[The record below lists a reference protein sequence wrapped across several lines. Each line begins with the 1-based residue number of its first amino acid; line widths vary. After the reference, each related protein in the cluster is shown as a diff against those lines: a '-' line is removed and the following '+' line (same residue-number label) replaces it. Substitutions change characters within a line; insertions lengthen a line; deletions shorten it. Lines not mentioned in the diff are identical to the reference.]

1 MKTISKKLFTLS
13 VLFML
18 LMNCT
23 TKENDFFTIDI
34 DSAKEQQLS
43 LSEIAEK
50 VEAIELEMT
59 ENSLVNIR
67 NFERIIYTGE
77 HIFVCEHEAIMLFDK
92 TGKFIRQIGSKGQ
105 GPGEFSGITRVAVD
119 INNEHLYVLAREKKI
134 ICYDFDGKVV
144 NEAPILKSGE
154 LNFIF
159 YTNNHLL
166 YLLRT
171 RERVNE
177 DEISQTILY
186 SFDNNLSLSDSI
198 EINKATNNAL
208 PFALIIMQGDYIFND
223 GENSFLYN
231 SNAISEI
238 LLDTLYQLKDNRLDP
253 YLKLKFNDADYK
265 NRTLSFDAQNPQ
277 KIIEEFDKIVSV
289 NSFYKSS
296 RYVFSTYLH
305 RKINY
310 LFCYDLKSGEGYKFK
325 DGYKDDIHTKE
336 NVKIRPINT
345 DANMFYYLHTK
356 IDDSTIDEP
365 NPTLYIG
372 TLKK

>member
-1 MKTISKKLFTLS
+1 
-13 VLFML
+13 ML

-59 ENSLVNIR
+59 VNSLVNIR
-67 NFERIIYTGE
+67 NIERIIYTGE

-144 NEAPILKSGE
+144 NEAPILRSGE

-171 RERVNE
+171 REKVND

-186 SFDNNLSLSDSI
+186 SFDNDLLISDSI
-198 EINKATNNAL
+198 EINKTTNTL
-208 PFALIIMQGDYIFND
+208 PFVLIVMQGDHIFND

-238 LLDTLYQLKDNRLDP
+238 LLDTLYQLNDNRLDP

-265 NRTLSFDAQNPQ
+265 NRTLSLDAQNPQ

-296 RYVFSTYLH
+296 RYVFSIYSH
-305 RKINY
+305 RKNNY

-336 NVKIRPINT
+336 NVKIRPVNT

-356 IDDSTIDEP
+356 IDDSSIDEP